1 MPDGSIIRHPV
12 KKDKG
17 VFYMIGKIKK
27 TLSAVLGAVI
37 FITIMTPAIAYNGWA
52 DEYIEYCVKEGIISG
67 DENGDIMP
75 DANLT
80 REQMV
85 KIIMESVAP
94 GMISGDELEF
104 SDVSSDRWSYSYI
117 CAYSNYLLEIPES
130 FMPAEYVTREEFL
143 AMALKVAG
151 FDKYE
156 VENIWEFDEAFSDWE
171 KIDARYYTLLAI
183 GYENSCVSGADGL
196 MRPKDKLTRAE
207 TCAAIYKIMTAV
219 ENKRLEEMFGKV
231 EEENS
236 QTEETEPEEE
246 IPPRPE
252 TTTYLIAPPEATLQQ
267 AKEWARQRG
276 ATDAFIEGA
285 ELYWKYGEITGLR
298 PDVLYCQSAKETAY
312 GKYTGQVKA
321 EQNNWAGIK
330 KYGQNGDAPEDHED
344 FETPDDG
351 VRAHFNHIGAYV
363 GIEPVGEPHGRYKS
377 VKSLTWAGT
386 VETVEQLG
394 GKWCPDKTYGFS
406 IIDDYLAAMLN
417 TEVEE

>member
-1 MPDGSIIRHPV
+1 MMNR
-12 KKDKG
+12 
-17 VFYMIGKIKK
+17 IKK
-27 TLSAVLGAVI
+27 ILSAVVGVII
-37 FITIMTPAIAYNGWA
+37 FIFALMPVFAYNGWA

-67 DENGDIMP
+67 NENGDIMP
-75 DANLT
+75 DENLT

-94 GMISGDELEF
+94 KMVSVQEIEF
-104 SDVSSDRWSYSYI
+104 EDVSPERWSYRYI
-117 CAYSNYLLEIPES
+117 SAYANYLEEIPQS
-130 FMPAEYVTREEFL
+130 FMPTELVSREEFL
-143 AMALKVAG
+143 AMTLKVAG
-151 FDKYE
+151 FDKYT
-156 VENIWEFDEAFSDWE
+156 VNNIWEFDKAFSDWE
-171 KIDARYYTLLAI
+171 EIDQRYYTLLAI
-183 GYENSCVSGADGL
+183 GFENSCVSGSDGL

-207 TCAAIYKIMTAV
+207 TCAAVYKIMTAV
-219 ENKRLEEMFGKV
+219 ENKRLEEMFGKKEENK
-231 EEENS
+231 EEENN
-236 QTEETEPEEE
+236 QKEEPQEPEEE

-252 TTTYLIAPPEATLQQ
+252 TITYLIAPSEATLLQ
-267 AKEWARQRG
+267 AQEWARKRG
-276 ATDAFIEGA
+276 ATEAFIEGA
-285 ELYWKYGEITGLR
+285 QLYWKYGEITGLR
-298 PDVLYCQSAKETAY
+298 ADVLYCQAAKETAF

-406 IIDDYLAAMLN
+406 IIDDYLVYMLK
-417 TEVEE
+417 TEV